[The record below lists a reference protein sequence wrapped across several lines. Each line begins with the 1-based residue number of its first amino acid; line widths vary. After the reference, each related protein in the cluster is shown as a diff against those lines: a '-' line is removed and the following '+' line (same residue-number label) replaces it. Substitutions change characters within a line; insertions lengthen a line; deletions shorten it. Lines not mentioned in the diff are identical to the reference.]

1 MQGLQSLRQARI
13 ACKLCTWQVGEA
25 RVMVSRET
33 VLATLAK
40 LKDELREEY
49 GVSKIGIFG
58 AIVRARMS
66 VWDTVRPD
74 LIACRA

>member
-1 MQGLQSLRQARI
+1 
-13 ACKLCTWQVGEA
+13 
-25 RVMVSRET
+25 MVSRET